1 MARLKMAVIGV
12 GHLGQAHARILAG
25 LPEVELVGVADVNAE
40 QARTVAEKCGTR
52 AFTHYGPLLDQAE
65 AACVVVPTSH
75 HHSVGRAF
83 LERGIPLLI
92 EKPFATTVE
101 QADELIALARA
112 KGVALQV
119 GHIERFNPAFEEL
132 TSRPISPKFVECERH
147 GPFTGRSTD
156 IGAVLD
162 LMIHDLDLLHALDPS
177 DVVSVEAMGV
187 AVFGGH
193 EDLVN
198 VRMRFASGCIAHVT
212 ASRISPLPKRR
223 LRIWAPEG
231 YAGLD
236 FVRRKLILVQP
247 SDQLRRH
254 GLRVD
259 QLDPSRRAKLAEEV
273 FGRHLEM
280 CDRTCSAPADQL
292 TRELQHFVQCV
303 RTGSTPR
310 VTGEDGRAALALAC
324 RVLESVRSHPW
335 EGRPDGA
342 TGPAKMPPP
351 RGRLFRPEE
360 GRAAA

>member
-1 MARLKMAVIGV
+1 
-12 GHLGQAHARILAG
+12 
-25 LPEVELVGVADVNAE
+25 
-40 QARTVAEKCGTR
+40 
-52 AFTHYGPLLDQAE
+52 
-65 AACVVVPTSH
+65 
-75 HHSVGRAF
+75 
-83 LERGIPLLI
+83 
-92 EKPFATTVE
+92 
-101 QADELIALARA
+101 
-112 KGVALQV
+112 
-119 GHIERFNPAFEEL
+119 
-132 TSRPISPKFVECERH
+132 
-147 GPFTGRSTD
+147 
-156 IGAVLD
+156 
-162 LMIHDLDLLHALDPS
+162 
-177 DVVSVEAMGV
+177 
-187 AVFGGH
+187 
-193 EDLVN
+193 
-198 VRMRFASGCIAHVT
+198 
-212 ASRISPLPKRR
+212 LPKRR

-236 FVRRKLILVQP
+236 FVHRRLSLVQP
-247 SDQLRRH
+247 SEQMRRH

-259 QLDPSRRAKLAEEV
+259 QLDPARRTKLAEEV

-280 CDRTCSAPADQL
+280 CDRTCTAPADQL